1 MGEAV
6 TRRFKIEGMACTAC
20 EAAVERAAKRTAGVM
35 WAKASLADA
44 SLEAE
49 YAEGADANAV
59 GKALMAAIE
68 ASGYEATP
76 LNARPCP
83 AQAGPSGTV
92 APTGRI
98 ATGRMP
104 GTVGGAGAPET
115 RGNSAGTAPDTAAQA
130 SAGIKGGAHQ
140 TGKGPAQEKPCAKAT
155 CSASAHRPTH
165 AKAVCSAL
173 LSLAIVCG
181 LALLLFLA
189 HQLGLT
195 DVFLAFPTV
204 GTETMAYP
212 ALFGVGLLTSVHCIA
227 MCGGLNLGES
237 LIGGDGRR
245 DGADTARSSHLASS
259 LRSPALYN
267 AGRLVSYSAIG
278 ALLGLVGSA
287 FSVSPLA
294 RAAVGVVA
302 GIMMMVLGLSLAGA
316 IPPGLVSNM
325 LPKGL
330 VKRLG
335 KVTCALRSRG
345 PFLLGVANGLMP
357 CGPLQ
362 AMQLYAIAT
371 GDPVRGALSLFA
383 FCLGT
388 VPLMFVAGSVIS
400 ALKARWRRAIMHVGG
415 AALVLFGLVAA
426 GNGLALA
433 GVATPWSGINVDTE
447 AAAVATMGA
456 DGVQRVT
463 VEVDYG
469 SYQDV
474 HVKAGAPVELTFH
487 VPEGK
492 LIGCNASLSIPAF
505 GVTADL
511 SEGDTTVAFTPTQ
524 PGTYPYSC
532 WMGMIKA
539 TIVVEG

>member
-1 MGEAV
+1 MGETV

-20 EAAVERAAKRTAGVM
+20 EAAVERAAKRVAGVA
-35 WAKASLADA
+35 WAKASLTEELLEAGYAEDADA
-44 SLEAE
+44 
-49 YAEGADANAV
+49 DAV
-59 GKALMAAIE
+59 DKALAAAIE
-68 ASGYEATP
+68 AAGYEASA
-76 LNARPCP
+76 LDIHPCP
-83 AQAGPSGTV
+83 AQAGASGT
-92 APTGRI
+92 AASARRI
-98 ATGRMP
+98 AADRMP
-104 GTVGGAGAPET
+104 GITGGAGASEK
-115 RGNSAGTAPDTAAQA
+115 RGGSAGASPDAAAQA
-130 SAGIKGGAHQ
+130 SAGIKGGARQ
-140 TGKGPAQEKPCAKAT
+140 TGKGPAQEKPRAKA
-155 CSASAHRPTH
+155 AHSGSTHGPTG
-165 AKAVCSAL
+165 AKMARSIL
-173 LSLAIVCG
+173 SSLAIVCG
-181 LALLLFLA
+181 LAILLFLA
-189 HQLGLT
+189 RQLGLT

-237 LIGGDGRR
+237 LIGDDGRLP
-245 DGADTARSSHLASS
+245 GASRPGRLGSS

-287 FSVSPLA
+287 FSVSPLT
-294 RAAVGVVA
+294 RAVVGVAA
-302 GIMMMVLGLSLAGA
+302 GIMMMVLGLSLTGA
-316 IPPGLVSNM
+316 IPPGLVSNI
-325 LPKGL
+325 LPKSL

-335 KVTCALRSRG
+335 KASRALRSRG
-345 PFLLGVANGLMP
+345 PFLLGVANGFMP

-371 GDPVRGALSLFA
+371 GDPARGALSLFA

-388 VPLMFVAGSVIS
+388 VPLMFVAGGVIS
-400 ALKARWRRAIMHVGG
+400 ALKARWRRAIMRVGG

-433 GVATPWSGINVDTE
+433 GVATPWSGINIDTE

-456 DGVQRVT
+456 DGVQRAT
-463 VEVDYG
+463 VKVDYG

-487 VPEGK
+487 VPEGE

>member
-1 MGEAV
+1 M
-6 TRRFKIEGMACTAC
+6 
-20 EAAVERAAKRTAGVM
+20 
-35 WAKASLADA
+35 
-44 SLEAE
+44 
-49 YAEGADANAV
+49 
-59 GKALMAAIE
+59 
-68 ASGYEATP
+68 
-76 LNARPCP
+76 
-83 AQAGPSGTV
+83 
-92 APTGRI
+92 
-98 ATGRMP
+98 
-104 GTVGGAGAPET
+104 
-115 RGNSAGTAPDTAAQA
+115 
-130 SAGIKGGAHQ
+130 
-140 TGKGPAQEKPCAKAT
+140 
-155 CSASAHRPTH
+155 
-165 AKAVCSAL
+165 
-173 LSLAIVCG
+173 
-181 LALLLFLA
+181 
-189 HQLGLT
+189 
-195 DVFLAFPTV
+195 FLAFPTV

-237 LIGGDGRR
+237 LIGSDGRR
-245 DGADTARSSHLASS
+245 DGAGMARSSHLASS

-267 AGRLVSYSAIG
+267 AGRLVNYSAIG

-294 RAAVGVVA
+294 RAAVGVAA
-302 GIMMMVLGLSLAGA
+302 GIMMMTLGLSLTGA
-316 IPPGLVSNM
+316 IPPGLVSNI
-325 LPKGL
+325 LPKSL
-330 VKRLG
+330 VTRLT

-345 PFLLGVANGLMP
+345 PFLLGVANGFMP

-400 ALKARWRRAIMHVGG
+400 ALKARWRRAITRVGG

-433 GVATPWSGINVDTE
+433 GVATPWSGVGAATPS
-447 AAAVATMGA
+447 AAVATVGA
-456 DGVQRVT
+456 DGVQRAT

-474 HVKAGAPVELTFH
+474 EVQAGIPVELTFH

-511 SEGDTTVAFTPTQ
+511 SEGDTTVTFTPTQ

-539 TIVVEG
+539 TVVVEG